1 MNIIEEFTSILNTLR
16 KAASEYY
23 IHLKPIMPDEEYD
36 KLIVRARELE
46 GLVPQD
52 ILEIEK
58 KKGSPLWEV
67 NESFS
72 SVSGFETVRHDV
84 PMISIRTEVDTSDT
98 PIHEFLKRVTNSLHP
113 SEASGVTY
121 VAEPKYDGLAISLKY
136 EYGSL
141 SAAITRGD
149 THEGSNVINN
159 VKTIVNIPK
168 YLGPNIYDFEVRGE
182 ILCPLASFKRLNEE
196 LVASGKEPYANPR
209 NAAAGMLR
217 SHDSSVCAKSGLVFI
232 AYRTIDLECKTH
244 SNAMAVLDEMGFT
257 VTHPVR
263 TAADAKGLYGFYKE
277 IEENRLSLPYEI
289 DGVVYKVNQLHLQ
302 DKLGYTGKD
311 LNWAVAHKFKAQKA
325 RTLLKDIK
333 IQVGRTGRITPMA
346 VLEPVYVGGTTVVS
360 ATFHNEDHIKN
371 KDFRIGDTVIVH
383 RAGDVVPEVDSVD
396 FDMRTGELPVYVF
409 PTTCPVC
416 GSPLKRQEGEAL
428 HYCTGASKCPAQKA
442 LRLVHAASRPI
453 LDIEGLGISMIE
465 SLSEKNILNT
475 VADFWKLTEEDF
487 ATIGVSPLV
496 AAKILKVIQ
505 ERRSIDMW
513 RVLASLGINLLGK
526 TLSAK
531 LAPQLKDLEHFKN
544 ITKEEMLAL
553 DDVGVITA
561 NYVTTFVTSE
571 AGRNEIEEL
580 IKLNLNLKK
589 KEITDHRWPTAVI
602 TGKFPGM
609 TREEITDIVQ
619 DVMGYRVVSGLS
631 SSVKALICGDKPTK
645 RKVDLAKVMGV
656 EIIDDLDVFIK
667 KKAST

>member
-1 MNIIEEFTSILNTLR
+1 MNIIEEFTSILSTLR

-84 PMISIRTEVDTSDT
+84 PMISIRTEVDTTDT

-113 SEASGVTY
+113 SEASGATY

-136 EYGSL
+136 VYGSL
-141 SAAITRGD
+141 KAAITRGD
-149 THEGSNVINN
+149 TYEGSNVINN
-159 VKTIVNIPK
+159 VMTIANVPK
-168 YLGPNIYDFEVRGE
+168 YLGSNIYTCEVRGE
-182 ILCPLASFKRLNEE
+182 ILCPLPRFKQINAE
-196 LVASGKEPYANPR
+196 LVAAGKDPYVNPR
-209 NAAAGMLR
+209 NAAAGILR
-217 SHDSSVCAKSGLVFI
+217 SHDSSVCAKAGLIFI
-232 AYRTIDLECKTH
+232 AYRAIDLFDAQTH
-244 SNAMAVLDEMGFT
+244 VDSMDILDGIGFT
-257 VTHPVR
+257 VSQPLMVTS
-263 TAADAKGLYGFYKE
+263 TAEGLYNFYKE
-277 IEENRLSLPYEI
+277 IEEKRLSLPYEI
-289 DGVVYKVNQLHLQ
+289 DGVVYKVNQFHLQ
-302 DKLGYTGKD
+302 DKLGFTGKD
-311 LNWAVAHKFKAQKA
+311 LNWAIAHKFKAQKA

-409 PTTCPVC
+409 PTMCPVC

-465 SLSEKNILNT
+465 SLCEKNILNT
-475 VADFWKLTEEDF
+475 VADFWKLTVEDF

-609 TREEITDIVQ
+609 TREEVIDVVQ
-619 DVMGYRVVSGLS
+619 NVMMYRVVSGLS
-631 SSVKALICGDKPTK
+631 SSVSALICGNNPTK
-645 RKVDLAKVMGV
+645 RKVDLAKLMNIQ
-656 EIIDDLDVFIK
+656 IIEDLKIK
-667 KKAST
+667 TF